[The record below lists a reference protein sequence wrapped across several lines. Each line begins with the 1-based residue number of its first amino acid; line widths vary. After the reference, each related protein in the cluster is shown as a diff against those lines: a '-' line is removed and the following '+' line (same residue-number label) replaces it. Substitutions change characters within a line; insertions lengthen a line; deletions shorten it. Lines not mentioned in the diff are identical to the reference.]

1 MHVCKYIYIYI
12 YVCVFK
18 HMINFLTYFLAYAD
32 IISVILFH
40 SILTL
45 YLAFYADGGEEVRSC
60 AFVKSDPHTGGE

>member
-1 MHVCKYIYIYI
+1 
-12 YVCVFK
+12 
-18 HMINFLTYFLAYAD
+18 MINFLTYFLAYAD